1 MDRSRPPLRIYQ
13 KPLARLKLPIIPRV
27 RAKSLFEEY
36 YYGFLLAFAAVV
48 IVLLKAGGMSVYD
61 SVVGGLWVGAIA
73 FFVTQVI
80 RYFKFKADPE
90 AAAKEAAE
98 NSQSQAEKK
107 VRSTPAREAK
117 EKNPPAKPLSGVKDA
132 GAIHLVPKTGQAPR
146 PPIITGTAKPSPFI
160 KPPK

>member
-13 KPLARLKLPIIPRV
+13 KPLARLKLPVIPRV
-27 RAKSLFEEY
+27 KAKSLFEEY

-48 IVLLKAGGMSVYD
+48 IVLLKAGGMSTYD

-73 FFVTQVI
+73 FFVTQII
-80 RYFKFKADPE
+80 RYFKFKTNPE
-90 AAAKEAAE
+90 AEKKEAGA
-98 NSQSQAEKK
+98 NSQSQAEQK
-107 VRSTPAREAK
+107 VRSIPAQQTK
-117 EKNPPAKPLSGVKDA
+117 EKNPPARPIPGVKDT
-132 GAIHLVPKTGQAPR
+132 GVIHLVPKEGQAPR